1 MILVTGANG
10 QLGRRIVE
18 HLLTR
23 KSPDTPL
30 AVSVRD
36 PAKAADLAARGVA
49 VRTGDFDAPATL
61 TTAFAGVTRLVLIST
76 DGPKAVRIG
85 QQSRRRRRPASGTS
99 SIQAS
104 STPTPH
110 RHPSSPRCMPP
121 PRRTC
126 GRAGWGSPCCAT
138 RSTLISFP

>member
-23 KSPDTPL
+23 KSADIPL

-49 VRTGDFDAPATL
+49 VRKGDFDAPATL
-61 TTAFAGVTRLVLIST
+61 TTAFSGVTRLVLIST

-85 QQSRRRRRPASGTS
+85 QHRAAIQAAKDGRRPA
-99 SIQAS
+99 
-104 STPTPH
+104 H
-110 RHPSSPRCMPP
+110 RLHELPRC
-121 PRRTC
+121 
-126 GRAGWGSPCCAT
+126 
-138 RSTLISFP
+138 